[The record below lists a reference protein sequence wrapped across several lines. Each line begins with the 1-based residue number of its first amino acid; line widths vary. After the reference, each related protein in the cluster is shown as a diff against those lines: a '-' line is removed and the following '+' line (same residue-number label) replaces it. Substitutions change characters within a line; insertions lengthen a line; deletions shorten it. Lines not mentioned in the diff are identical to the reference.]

1 MLFLKNFDN
10 NFDMFDEFGRM
21 YGKSNFMACDLVE
34 RDNEYE
40 LSVSLPGVDKKD
52 INLDVNNGYLT
63 ISVSENEE
71 KKDEN
76 KNKHYIVHERVSRSA
91 SRSFYVGDVAH
102 EQVKAKLNDGILTVV
117 VPKEPKQEKKYI
129 SIE

>member
-10 NFDMFDEFGRM
+10 NFDLFDEFGRM

-63 ISVSENEE
+63 ISVSVDQE
-71 KKDEN
+71 KKEEN
-76 KNKHYIVHERVSRSA
+76 KKKHYIVRERVARSA

-102 EQVKAKLNDGILTVV
+102 EQVKARLEDGILTVV
-117 VPKEPKQEKKYI
+117 VPKESKQEKKLI
-129 SIE
+129 TIE